1 MKKQVLLVMLLIS
14 YFGYSQSITDYK
26 YVIIPLK
33 FDFLKSENQYRLA
46 TLSKYNLTK
55 AGFVAFYENEPLPA
69 DMTQRCD
76 LLYFDVIKEKSFLT
90 TKLHVLF
97 KDCFGKTVYESETGT
112 SKEKDYSLAYTEAL
126 NKAFVSID
134 ALNYKYVGS
143 TAKKESDPSS
153 TAPVAVVNTVKE
165 VVKAPEK
172 MVAEVVKK
180 EVAEADVYLYAQ
192 PVANGFQLV
201 DTTPKVVMK
210 VFKTSNAN
218 CFIADKE
225 GINGVLVAKEGLW
238 FFEYYKNDKLM
249 SEKVAVKF

>member
-1 MKKQVLLVMLLIS
+1 M
-14 YFGYSQSITDYK
+14 
-26 YVIIPLK
+26 
-33 FDFLKSENQYRLA
+33 
-46 TLSKYNLTK
+46 
-55 AGFVAFYENEPLPA
+55 
-69 DMTQRCD
+69 
-76 LLYFDVIKEKSFLT
+76 
-90 TKLHVLF
+90 LF

-134 ALNYKYVGS
+134 ALNYKYVET
-143 TAKKESDPSS
+143 TAKKEIDAVP
-153 TAPVAVVNTVKE
+153 AQPVAVVNTVKE